1 MDLGNYVDVPSRLR
15 IALEKWPELRVQA
28 SAPQLVP
35 VGDRLFVQVV
45 ATVWRS
51 PDDPL
56 PAVATAWE
64 PFPGRTPYTKD
75 SEAMNAE
82 TSAVG
87 RALGLAGIGIGLSI
101 ASANEIRARLTGD
114 DAGPELEEPRPTR
127 TMPSGDRP
135 RTASRPTPGQLT
147 LIGKMRAERGL
158 DGPDPTTFDE
168 ASALIDELKRTPKP

>member
-1 MDLGNYVDVPSRLR
+1 MDLGNYVDVSSRLR
-15 IALEKWPELRVQA
+15 LALEQWPEVRVQA
-28 SAPQLVP
+28 SRPELVT
-35 VGDRLFVQVV
+35 VGDRTFVSVT
-45 ATVWRS
+45 ASVWRT

-75 SEAMNAE
+75 SEMMNAE

-114 DAGPELEEPRPTR
+114 DEPDDRPPAGPPARTVRPGGN
-127 TMPSGDRP
+127 PA
-135 RTASRPTPGQLT
+135 TAGQMT
-147 LIGKMRAERGL
+147 LIGRMRAERGITNPPAEDL
-158 DGPDPTTFDE
+158 TFE
-168 ASALIDELKRTPKP
+168 QASELIGELKRTPKPA